1 MSRRRYQSD
10 YIIVHRSMLL
20 FYPKIVMC
28 PLLAVGAQ
36 GELCRVPI
44 MMQEPA
50 RQVERKAIFSFRHSI
65 HHTLL
70 NFDLLVRMSALRRLH
85 IWNTYFCVCSICHA
99 CEILLYAIAIW
110 APNII

>member
-50 RQVERKAIFSFRHSI
+50 RQVERKAIFSFRH
-65 HHTLL
+65 TLL
-70 NFDLLVRMSALRRLH
+70 SFDLLVRMSAPRRLH
-85 IWNTYFCVCSICHA
+85 IWNIGIHLCVFNCA
-99 CEILLYAIAIW
+99 REILLYAIAIW